1 MDRQE
6 IEAKVKEFLI
16 EDLEIDEEKIQPEAR
31 LKEDIGIDSLDFV
44 DIVVIVEKKFGFKI
58 KTEEMAN
65 VKTFNDF
72 CDYLILSL
80 LGVEN
85 ESSSPS
91 VMSDSLRP
99 HRL

>member
-6 IEAKVKEFLI
+6 IEAKVREFLI

-72 CDYLILSL
+72 CDYI
-80 LGVEN
+80 EQKTA
-85 ESSSPS
+85 
-91 VMSDSLRP
+91 
-99 HRL
+99 

>member
-1 MDRQE
+1 MTRTE
-6 IEAKVKEFLI
+6 IEEKVREFLI
-16 EDLEIDEEKIQPEAR
+16 EDLEIDEEKIQPTAR

-72 CDYLILSL
+72 CDYI
-80 LGVEN
+80 ETKIA
-85 ESSSPS
+85 
-91 VMSDSLRP
+91 
-99 HRL
+99 